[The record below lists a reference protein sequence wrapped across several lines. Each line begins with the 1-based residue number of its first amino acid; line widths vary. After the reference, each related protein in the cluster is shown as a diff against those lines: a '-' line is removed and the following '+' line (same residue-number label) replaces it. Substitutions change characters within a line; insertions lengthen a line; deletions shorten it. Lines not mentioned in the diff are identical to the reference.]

1 MLLALCGCSSSQQPK
16 LSEAEAIRIAES
28 EVARSFS
35 RDPSYASEHQ
45 RTGSWYLSEDHT
57 WVVVYEHKVYHSRFT
72 VQVDDRT
79 REATIWMP

>member
-1 MLLALCGCSSSQQPK
+1 MILALCDCSSSRQPK

-45 RTGSWYLSEDHT
+45 RTGSSYLPENHT
-57 WVVVYEHKVYHSRFT
+57 WVVIYEHKAYHSRFT

-79 REATIWMP
+79 REAQIWMP